1 MQLDRT
7 GGGRIHAES
16 YPDILMKEIC
26 DSCSYA
32 KCDGRCICRGDPANP
47 VPIEQHIAANKCPL
61 DFFRTRALEQ
71 QLIEA
76 GVPVRKPAN
85 EPGGCGC

>member
-1 MQLDRT
+1 MSEA
-7 GGGRIHAES
+7 G
-16 YPDILMKEIC
+16 IC
-26 DSCSYA
+26 LTCRYARCNGSCD
-32 KCDGRCICRGDPANP
+32 CFGDPANP
-47 VPIEQHIAANKCPL
+47 TPIEVRIAAKHCPL

-76 GVPVRKPAN
+76 GVPVRKPDH